1 MEVQIKMEPQTPTPP
16 PPPEVI
22 NGEEH
27 YMVEAFENHRGH
39 GAYMQFL
46 VKWKGY
52 GRDLNEWVHAHQLRQ
67 DIDRNSYI
75 QFVEAYL
82 GSGFSYWS
90 HS

>member
-1 MEVQIKMEPQTPTPP
+1 MEIQIKMEPQTPTPP

-27 YMVEAFENHRGH
+27 YTVEAFENHRGH
-39 GAYMQFL
+39 GAYLQFL

-52 GRDLNEWVHAHQLRQ
+52 GRDLNEWVHAQQLRQ

-75 QFVEAYL
+75 QFLEAYL